1 MDTIFDPKL
10 LLSRKLR
17 ALGQNV
23 PGADFLMRRM
33 AEDLSDR
40 LSAVE
45 RHFDKAAILFSLT
58 ETAAETVRDSGKAT
72 TIFRVETDAKLLG
85 NDFKGLLAGPEHVPL
100 EPGSVDLAVSLL
112 TLHEINDLPGLLFQ
126 IRMALRPDGLFLG
139 AMAGGGTLQ
148 ELRQSLLQAEMELT
162 GGASPRVNP
171 FADVRDSGSLLQR
184 AGFALPVTDVETVTV
199 RYDSMF
205 ELMRDLRA
213 MGAGNAL
220 TERSRK
226 PATRQLFMRA
236 AEIYQNRFS
245 DPDGRIRATFN
256 MIWMSGWA
264 PHESQ
269 QKPLKPGS
277 ATVSLAHVLPNKEK
291 TKGGN

>member
-1 MDTIFDPKL
+1 MDIIFDPKL
-10 LLSRKLR
+10 LLTRKLR
-17 ALGQNV
+17 ALDQAV
-23 PGADFLMRRM
+23 AGADFLMQRM

-40 LSAVE
+40 LSTVDRRFERAVVM
-45 RHFDKAAILFSLT
+45 FSLT
-58 ETAAETVRDSGKAT
+58 EDGAKAVQQSGKAT
-72 TIFRVETDAKLLG
+72 EVLRIESDARLISEG
-85 NDFKGLLAGPEHVPL
+85 FQGVLAEPEHVPL
-100 EPGSVDLAVSLL
+100 EPQSIDLAVSLL
-112 TLHEINDLPGLLFQ
+112 TLHEVNDLPGLLFQ
-126 IRMALRPDGLFLG
+126 IRMALKPDGLFLG

-162 GGASPRVNP
+162 GGASPRINP
-171 FADVRDSGSLLQR
+171 FADVRDMGGLLQR
-184 AGFALPVTDVETVTV
+184 AGFALPVTDVEPVTV

-220 TERSRK
+220 SERNRK
-226 PATRQLFMRA
+226 PATRQLFLRA
-236 AEIYQNRFS
+236 AEIYQERFS

-256 MIWMSGWA
+256 IVWLSGWA

-277 ATVSLAHVLPNKEK
+277 AKVSLASVLKPE
-291 TKGGN
+291 GGD

>member
-1 MDTIFDPKL
+1 KNL
-10 LLSRKLR
+10 
-17 ALGQNV
+17 NV
-23 PGADFLMRRM
+23 EGADFLMRRM

-40 LSAVE
+40 LSTVE
-45 RHFDKAAILFSLT
+45 RHFGRAAVMFSLT
-58 ETAAETVRDSGKAT
+58 ADAAQIVQESGKADNV
-72 TIFRVETDAKLLG
+72 FRVETDGALLDDAFEG
-85 NDFKGLLAGPEHVPL
+85 VTTNAERVPL
-100 EPGSVDLAVSLL
+100 EPESVDLAVSLL
-112 TLHEINDLPGLLFQ
+112 TMHEVNDLPGLLFQ
-126 IRMALRPDGLFLG
+126 IRMALKPDGLFLG

-162 GGASPRVNP
+162 GGAAPRVNP
-171 FADVRDSGSLLQR
+171 FADVRDTGALLQR
-184 AGFALPVTDVETVTV
+184 AGFSLPVADVEAVTV

-220 TERSRK
+220 NERNRK
-226 PATRQLFMRA
+226 PATRQLFIRA
-236 AEIYQNRFS
+236 AEIYQERFS

-256 MIWMSGWA
+256 IVWMSGWA

-277 ATVSLAHVLPNKEK
+277 AKVSLASVLKPRAED
-291 TKGGN
+291 

>member
-10 LLSRKLR
+10 LLTRKLR
-17 ALGQNV
+17 ALNQNV
-23 PGADFLMRRM
+23 TGADFLMRRM

-40 LSAVE
+40 LSTVE
-45 RHFDKAAILFSLT
+45 RRFDKAAILFSLT
-58 ETAAETVRDSGKAT
+58 TTAAEAVKASGKAGSV
-72 TIFRVETDAKLLG
+72 FRIETDAKLLDDG
-85 NDFKGLLAGPEHVPL
+85 FEGLLAEPEHVPL
-100 EPGSVDLAVSLL
+100 EPESIDLAVSLL
-112 TLHEINDLPGLLFQ
+112 TLHEVNDLPGLLFQ
-126 IRMALRPDGLFLG
+126 IRMALKPDGLFLG

-171 FADVRDSGSLLQR
+171 FADMRDMGSLLQR
-184 AGFALPVTDVETVTV
+184 AGFALPVTDVEAVTV

-220 TERSRK
+220 AERSRK

-236 AEIYQNRFS
+236 AEIYRDRFS
-245 DPDGRIRATFN
+245 DPDGRIRSTFN
-256 MIWMSGWA
+256 IVWMSGWA
-264 PHESQ
+264 PHENQ

-277 ATVSLAHVLPNKEK
+277 ATVSLASVLPSKEK
-291 TKGGN
+291 NREKD

>member
-10 LLSRKLR
+10 LLTRKLR
-17 ALGQNV
+17 ALNQNV
-23 PGADFLMRRM
+23 TGADFLMRRM

-40 LSAVE
+40 LSTVE
-45 RHFDKAAILFSLT
+45 RRFDKAAILFSLT
-58 ETAAETVRDSGKAT
+58 TAAAEAVKASGKAGSV
-72 TIFRVETDAKLLG
+72 FRIETDAKLL
-85 NDFKGLLAGPEHVPL
+85 DDRFEGLLAEPEHVPL
-100 EPGSVDLAVSLL
+100 EPESIDLAVSLL
-112 TLHEINDLPGLLFQ
+112 TLHEVNDLPGLLFQ
-126 IRMALRPDGLFLG
+126 IRMALKPDGLFLG

-171 FADVRDSGSLLQR
+171 FADVRDMGSLLQR
-184 AGFALPVTDVETVTV
+184 AGFALPVTDVEAVTV

-220 TERSRK
+220 AERSRI

-236 AEIYQNRFS
+236 AEIYRDRFS

-256 MIWMSGWA
+256 IVWMSGWA

-277 ATVSLAHVLPNKEK
+277 ATVSLASVLPNKEK
-291 TKGGN
+291 NREKD